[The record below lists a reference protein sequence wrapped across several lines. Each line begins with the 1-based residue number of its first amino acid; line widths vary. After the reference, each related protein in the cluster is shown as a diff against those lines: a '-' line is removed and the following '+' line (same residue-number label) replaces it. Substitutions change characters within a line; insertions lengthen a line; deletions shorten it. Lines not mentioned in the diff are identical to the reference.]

1 MQHKRASEGA
11 VESREFL
18 ARVFPLLVK
27 LNKGCFSREKK
38 NGEEGRGGGREVKLT
53 KERMLAHGREP
64 WLKGSKRA

>member
-38 NGEEGRGGGREVKLT
+38 NGEEGRGGREGGET
-53 KERMLAHGREP
+53 NERKDAR
-64 WLKGSKRA
+64 SRS